1 MGIKETPTNFRVY
14 YTCMKDYY
22 NKQKDELNNLINDNT
37 SEITQLKSEILE
49 KELAY
54 KKEYDIVLSDY
65 QEFVD
70 NNYIDGTFYSVTKK
84 RFESTATKDR
94 IDYSLW
100 NIYHLADL
108 QRDIYKMKRLI
119 EFYDKL
125 TSLTIRQYTE
135 ILRVY
140 YTEVQRQMILNGAG
154 YVFEGNLGWICI
166 NRCKIDKQRTHIDFS
181 KTKKKKAEILA
192 NGGKLYN
199 KEEAEWCKV
208 NGIEYNGQD
217 GRVFLRNEYCYEIP
231 LLDCHIPHGS
241 KIRFVSADYR
251 GNKLR
256 GKTNEDLLKE
266 ADYNTEYLCKLPL
279 DIRTKLNLCVIA
291 DKTLYSKFIRNEN
304 QKPINASKAS
314 WKNRQ

>member
-14 YTCMKDYY
+14 YTCMKEYY
-22 NKQKDELNNLINDNT
+22 NKQKDELVNLIDTHT
-37 SEITQLKSEILE
+37 SEITSLKKDIAAN
-49 KELAY
+49 ELAY
-54 KKEYDIVLSDY
+54 KKDYDITLTDY
-65 QEFVD
+65 QEFID
-70 NNYIDGTFYSVTKK
+70 NQYIDGSLYIMAKK
-84 RFESTATKDR
+84 HFESTATDDK
-94 IDYSLW
+94 IDYALW
-100 NIYHLADL
+100 NLYHLADL
-108 QRDIYKMKRLI
+108 QRDIHKMTKLI

-140 YTEVQRQMILNGAG
+140 YTEVQKQMILNGAG
-154 YVFEGNLGWICI
+154 YVFEGSLGWICI

-181 KTKKKKAEILA
+181 KTKKKKAEIIA

-199 KEEAEWCKV
+199 KEEAEWCKAR
-208 NGIEYNGQD
+208 GIEYNGQD

-241 KIRFVSADYR
+241 KVRFVSADYR
-251 GNKLR
+251 GNTLR
-256 GKTNEDLLKE
+256 GKTNQDLLEE
-266 ADYNTEYLCKLPL
+266 ANYNTEYICKYPL
-279 DIRTKLNLCVIA
+279 DIRTKLNLCIEA
-291 DKTLYSKFIRNEN
+291 DKTLYAKFIRNEN

>member
-14 YTCMKDYY
+14 YTCMKEYY
-22 NKQKDELNNLINDNT
+22 NKQKDEANHAIDALT
-37 SEITQLKSEILE
+37 SEIARQKTDILV
-49 KELAY
+49 KEQAY
-54 KKEYDIVLSDY
+54 KKEYDIVLSNY

-70 NNYIDGTFYSVTKK
+70 NEYIDGIFFKDAQNYFTKSDNIK
-84 RFESTATKDR
+84 QD
-94 IDYSLW
+94 LW
-100 NIYHLADL
+100 DLYELAKKQKAIHEL
-108 QRDIYKMKRLI
+108 RRDV

-135 ILRVY
+135 ILRTY
-140 YTEVQRQMILNGAG
+140 YTEVQRQMILKGAG
-154 YVFEGNLGWICI
+154 YVFEGSLGWICI

-181 KTKKKKAEILA
+181 KTKKKKAEIVA

-199 KEEAEWCKV
+199 KEEAKWCKAH
-208 NGIEYNGQD
+208 GIEYNGQD

-251 GNKLR
+251 GNALR
-256 GKTNEDLLKE
+256 GKTNQDLLEE
-266 ADYNTEYLCKLPL
+266 ADYNTEYICKLPL
-279 DIRTKLNLCVIA
+279 DIRTKLNLCIEA
-291 DKTLYSKFIRNEN
+291 DKTLYAKFIRNEN

>member
-14 YTCMKDYY
+14 YTCMKEYY
-22 NKQKDELNNLINDNT
+22 NKRKDIANESIDTLT
-37 SEITQLKSEILE
+37 SEIVRLKSDILA
-49 KELAY
+49 KEQAY
-54 KKEYDIVLSDY
+54 KEEYDIVLSDY

-70 NNYIDGTFYSVTKK
+70 NEYIDGTFHKIAQNYYIKSDNI
-84 RFESTATKDR
+84 EQD
-94 IDYSLW
+94 LW
-100 NIYHLADL
+100 NLYNLAKKQRTIYYLRKDV
-108 QRDIYKMKRLI
+108 

-135 ILRVY
+135 ILRTY
-140 YTEVQRQMILNGAG
+140 YTEVQRQMILKGAG
-154 YVFEGNLGWICI
+154 YVFEGSLGWICI

-181 KTKKKKAEILA
+181 KTKKKKAEIVA

-199 KEEAEWCKV
+199 KEEAEWCKTH
-208 NGIEYNGQD
+208 GIEYNGQD

-251 GNKLR
+251 GNTLR
-256 GKTNEDLLKE
+256 GKTNQDLLEE
-266 ADYNTEYLCKLPL
+266 ADYNTEYICKLPL
-279 DIRTKLNLCVIA
+279 DIRTKLNLCIEA
-291 DKTLYSKFIRNEN
+291 DKTLYAKFIRNEN

>member
-14 YTCMKDYY
+14 YTCMKEYY
-22 NKQKDELNNLINDNT
+22 NKRKDIANESIDTLT
-37 SEITQLKSEILE
+37 SEIVRLKSDILA
-49 KELAY
+49 KEQAY
-54 KKEYDIVLSDY
+54 KEEYGIVLSDY

-70 NNYIDGTFYSVTKK
+70 NEYIDGTFHKIAQNYFTKSDNI
-84 RFESTATKDR
+84 EQD
-94 IDYSLW
+94 LW
-100 NIYHLADL
+100 ELYNLAKKQKTIHDL
-108 QRDIYKMKRLI
+108 RRDV

-166 NRCKIDKQRTHIDFS
+166 NRCKIDKQKTHIDFS

-192 NGGKLYN
+192 NGGRLYN
-199 KEEAEWCKV
+199 KEEAEWCKA

-241 KIRFVSADYR
+241 KVRFVSADYR

-256 GKTNEDLLKE
+256 GKTNEQILEE

-291 DKTLYSKFIRNEN
+291 DKTLYAKFIRNEN

>member
-22 NKQKDELNNLINDNT
+22 NKQKDELNNLINAHT
-37 SEITQLKSEILE
+37 SEIACLKSEILDS
-49 KELAY
+49 ELAY
-54 KKEYDIVLSDY
+54 KKEYDIILSDY
-65 QEFVD
+65 QEFTD
-70 NNYIDGTFYSVTKK
+70 NEYIDGTFYGMTKK
-84 RFESTATKDR
+84 RFESTAKQDKM
-94 IDYSLW
+94 DYTLW

-108 QRDIYKMKRLI
+108 QRDIYKMSRLI

-192 NGGKLYN
+192 NGGRLYN
-199 KEEAEWCKV
+199 KEEAEWCKA

-241 KIRFVSADYR
+241 KVRFVSADYR

-256 GKTNEDLLKE
+256 GKTNEQLLEE

-291 DKTLYSKFIRNEN
+291 DKTLYAKFIRNEN

>member
-14 YTCMKDYY
+14 YTCMKEYY
-22 NKQKDELNNLINDNT
+22 NKRKDIANESIDTLT
-37 SEITQLKSEILE
+37 SEIVRLKSDILA
-49 KELAY
+49 KEQAY
-54 KKEYDIVLSDY
+54 KEEYDIVLSDY

-70 NNYIDGTFYSVTKK
+70 NEYIDGTLHKIAQNYFTKSDNI
-84 RFESTATKDR
+84 EQD
-94 IDYSLW
+94 LW
-100 NIYHLADL
+100 ELYNLAKKQKTIHDL
-108 QRDIYKMKRLI
+108 RRDV

-140 YTEVQRQMILNGAG
+140 YTEVQKQMILNGAG
-154 YVFEGNLGWICI
+154 YVFEGSLGWICI

-181 KTKKKKAEILA
+181 KTKKKKAEIVA
-192 NGGKLYN
+192 NGGRLYN
-199 KEEAEWCKV
+199 KEEAEWCKA

-217 GRVFLRNEYCYEIP
+217 GRVFLCNEYCYEIP

-241 KIRFVSADYR
+241 KFRFVSADYR

-256 GKTNEDLLKE
+256 GKTNEEILED
-266 ADYNTEYLCKLPL
+266 ANYNTEALCKLPL
-279 DIRTKLNLCVIA
+279 DLRTKLNLCVIA

>member
-14 YTCMKDYY
+14 YTCMKEYY
-22 NKQKDELNNLINDNT
+22 SKRKDIANESIDALT
-37 SEITQLKSEILE
+37 SEIVRQKSDILA
-49 KELAY
+49 KEQAY
-54 KKEYDIVLSDY
+54 KEEYGIILSDY

-70 NNYIDGTFYSVTKK
+70 NEYIDGTFHKIAQNYYLKSDNIEQDLFELYNLAKK
-84 RFESTATKDR
+84 QKT
-94 IDYSLW
+94 
-100 NIYHLADL
+100 IYDL
-108 QRDIYKMKRLI
+108 RRDV

-140 YTEVQRQMILNGAG
+140 YTEVQKQMILNGAG
-154 YVFEGNLGWICI
+154 YVFEGSLGWICI

-181 KTKKKKAEILA
+181 KTKKKKAEIVA
-192 NGGKLYN
+192 NGGRLYN
-199 KEEAEWCKV
+199 KKEAEWCKA

-241 KIRFVSADYR
+241 KVRFVSADYR

-256 GKTNEDLLKE
+256 GKTNEQLLEE

-291 DKTLYSKFIRNEN
+291 DKTLYAKFIRNEN

>member
-14 YTCMKDYY
+14 YTCMKEYY
-22 NKQKDELNNLINDNT
+22 NKQKDEAGQIIDALT
-37 SEITQLKSEILE
+37 AEITRQKSDILA
-49 KELAY
+49 KEQAY
-54 KKEYDIVLSDY
+54 KEEYHIVLSDY
-65 QEFVD
+65 QEFVH
-70 NNYIDGTFYSVTKK
+70 NEYIDGTFFKVTQNYFTKNDHIEQDLWDLYDLAKK
-84 RFESTATKDR
+84 QKT
-94 IDYSLW
+94 I
-100 NIYHLADL
+100 HDL
-108 QRDIYKMKRLI
+108 RRDV

-135 ILRVY
+135 ILRTY

-154 YVFEGNLGWICI
+154 YVFEGSLGWICI

-181 KTKKKKAEILA
+181 KTKKKKAEIVA
-192 NGGKLYN
+192 NGGRLYN
-199 KEEAEWCKV
+199 KEEAEWCKA

-241 KIRFVSADYR
+241 KVRFVSADYR

-256 GKTNEDLLKE
+256 GKTNEQLLEE
-266 ADYNTEYLCKLPL
+266 ADYNTESLCKLTL

-291 DKTLYSKFIRNEN
+291 DKTLYAKFIRNEN

>member
-14 YTCMKDYY
+14 YTCMKEYY
-22 NKQKDELNNLINDNT
+22 NKRKDIANESIDTLT
-37 SEITQLKSEILE
+37 SEIVRLKSDILA
-49 KELAY
+49 KEQAY
-54 KKEYDIVLSDY
+54 KEEYDIVLSDY

-70 NNYIDGTFYSVTKK
+70 NEYIDGTFHKIAQNYFTKSDNI
-84 RFESTATKDR
+84 EQD
-94 IDYSLW
+94 LW
-100 NIYHLADL
+100 ELYNLAKKQKTIHDL
-108 QRDIYKMKRLI
+108 RRDV

-166 NRCKIDKQRTHIDFS
+166 NRCKIDKQKTHIDFS

-192 NGGKLYN
+192 NGGRLYN
-199 KEEAEWCKV
+199 KEEAEWCKA

-241 KIRFVSADYR
+241 KVRFVSADYR

-256 GKTNEDLLKE
+256 GKTNEQILEE

>member
-14 YTCMKDYY
+14 YTCMKEYY
-22 NKQKDELNNLINDNT
+22 NKRKDIANESIDTLT
-37 SEITQLKSEILE
+37 SEIVRQKSDILA
-49 KELAY
+49 KEQAY
-54 KKEYDIVLSDY
+54 KEEYDIVLSDY

-70 NNYIDGTFYSVTKK
+70 NEFIDGTFHKIAQNYYLKSDNI
-84 RFESTATKDR
+84 EQN
-94 IDYSLW
+94 LW
-100 NIYHLADL
+100 NLYNLAKKQKTIHDL
-108 QRDIYKMKRLI
+108 RRDV

-135 ILRVY
+135 ILRTY
-140 YTEVQRQMILNGAG
+140 YTEVQKQMILNGAG
-154 YVFEGNLGWICI
+154 YVFEGSLGWICI

-181 KTKKKKAEILA
+181 KTKKKKAEIVA
-192 NGGKLYN
+192 NGGRLYN
-199 KEEAEWCKV
+199 KEEAEWCKA

-241 KIRFVSADYR
+241 KVRFVSADYR

-256 GKTNEDLLKE
+256 GKTNEQLLEE
-266 ADYNTEYLCKLPL
+266 ADYNTESLCKLPL

-291 DKTLYSKFIRNEN
+291 DKTLYAKFIRNEN